1 MYLGHF
7 TFKKSDILKSDR
19 FLSCQ
24 TNKFSAK
31 VAGLWRSL
39 NCEFYPLEIRIIY
52 TSIDLVEW

>member
-19 FLSCQ
+19 FLSRQ